1 MQRMPTALLPEDF
14 SLQLVLTDLPRA
26 MQRMP
31 PGGLW
36 GLLQVLLVVLLGTQ
50 GEALTTMQRM
60 LSVQTPR
67 FEQK

>member
-14 SLQLVLTDLPRA
+14 SLQLVLTDLPGA

-31 PGGLW
+31 LEDLW
-36 GLLQVLLVVLLGTQ
+36 GLLQVLLIVLLRTQ

-60 LSVQTPR
+60 LSAQTPR
-67 FEQK
+67 VEQK

>member
-14 SLQLVLTDLPRA
+14 SLQLVLMDLPRA

-31 PGGLW
+31 LGGLW

-67 FEQK
+67 VEQK